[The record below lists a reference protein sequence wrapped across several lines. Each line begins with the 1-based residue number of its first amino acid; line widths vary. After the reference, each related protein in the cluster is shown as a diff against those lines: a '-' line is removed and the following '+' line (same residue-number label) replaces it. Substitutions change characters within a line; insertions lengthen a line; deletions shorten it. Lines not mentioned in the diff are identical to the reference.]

1 LAIEVTPR
9 YDAREADE
17 ILLVTS
23 AVEEGPQL
31 RSRWRFWIPRL
42 GAAILIPV
50 LLLALTEGALRL
62 FHVGYSTS
70 LMEPCV
76 VHGQPTSCYN
86 LFFAAPFFPPGII
99 KTPQFFSMS
108 PQKPPGTYRI
118 VVLGESAAMGD
129 PDPAY
134 GFSRCLEVMLR
145 QRFPS
150 TKFEVINTSMVAIN
164 SHVLLPIARE
174 LVNYKPDLYI
184 IYGGSNEV
192 VGPYGPG
199 TVLTASS
206 MSMPV
211 IRSSIFVRSSR
222 LGQLLTSVG
231 SSRSEWRGMEMF
243 LNKEVSAD
251 SPRLTPAYRNFQI
264 NLHNMVE
271 AAHVA
276 GARVILST
284 VATNL
289 RDCAPF
295 ASLHR
300 AGLSSDARHNWS
312 SLLQQGVAFE
322 NAGAFEEA
330 LKLYSSASSIDDQ
343 FAELQFRIGHCYW
356 SLGNFR
362 AAKEHYVRARDLDA
376 LRFRA
381 DSHINDEIRSV
392 GTSLGARVDLLDAD
406 SLFASESHNGVI
418 GSEFFYDHV
427 HFTPAGNYLL
437 AKAIF
442 EHVVN
447 DSSFAIDSG
456 SRGTSPPSELEC
468 ERMLALTGR
477 DRSRVAAEMVNRLQ
491 RPPFTIQLNH
501 VDQIQSFLF
510 RSTGVTESVQDTVS
524 QYQWALSQFPDD
536 LILHHKFGL
545 FLFNYDR
552 DAAAEQL
559 MLGRPTDDFPIFMPD
574 GSPIQ

>member
-17 ILLVTS
+17 ILSVIS
-23 AVEEGPQL
+23 SVELRPQF

-42 GAAILIPV
+42 AAAMLIPV

-108 PQKPPGTYRI
+108 PQKPAGTCRI

-134 GFSRCLEVMLR
+134 GFSRYLEVMLR

-174 LVNYKPDLYI
+174 LASYRPDLYI

-251 SPRLTPAYRNFQI
+251 SPR
-264 NLHNMVE
+264 H
-271 AAHVA
+271 
-276 GARVILST
+276 
-284 VATNL
+284 
-289 RDCAPF
+289 
-295 ASLHR
+295 
-300 AGLSSDARHNWS
+300 
-312 SLLQQGVAFE
+312 
-322 NAGAFEEA
+322 
-330 LKLYSSASSIDDQ
+330 
-343 FAELQFRIGHCYW
+343 
-356 SLGNFR
+356 
-362 AAKEHYVRARDLDA
+362 
-376 LRFRA
+376 
-381 DSHINDEIRSV
+381 V
-392 GTSLGARVDLLDAD
+392 GTSRSTCTTWWRPHTSQV
-406 SLFASESHNGVI
+406 H
-418 GSEFFYDHV
+418 GSFLV
-427 HFTPAGNYLL
+427 PSQPT
-437 AKAIF
+437 
-442 EHVVN
+442 
-447 DSSFAIDSG
+447 FAIARLLHHS
-456 SRGTSPPSELEC
+456 
-468 ERMLALTGR
+468 TGR
-477 DRSRVAAEMVNRLQ
+477 A
-491 RPPFTIQLNH
+491 
-501 VDQIQSFLF
+501 
-510 RSTGVTESVQDTVS
+510 
-524 QYQWALSQFPDD
+524 
-536 LILHHKFGL
+536 
-545 FLFNYDR
+545 
-552 DAAAEQL
+552 
-559 MLGRPTDDFPIFMPD
+559 
-574 GSPIQ
+574 